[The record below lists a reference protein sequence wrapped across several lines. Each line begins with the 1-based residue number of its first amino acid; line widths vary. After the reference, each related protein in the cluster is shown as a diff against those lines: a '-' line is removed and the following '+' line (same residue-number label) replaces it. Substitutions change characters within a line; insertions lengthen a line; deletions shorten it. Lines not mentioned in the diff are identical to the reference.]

1 MKSALLDANVI
12 LRYLT
17 KDPPDMAEAAF
28 KLFRKA
34 SQGEI
39 NLVIPLIVVAEVV
52 WVLESFYNFPKA
64 RIAETI
70 GDFLICD
77 GLSVDQLDLMLDALT
92 IYQKKNLD
100 FVDALISM
108 TALRQGP
115 LFVYSF
121 DRHFDRVEGI
131 KRLEP

>member
-17 KDPPDMAEAAF
+17 KDPPDMAEAAY
-28 KLFRKA
+28 KLFKKA
-34 SQGEI
+34 GQGQI
-39 NLVIPLIVVAEVV
+39 TLVIPLIAVAEVV
-52 WVLESFYNFPKA
+52 WVLESFYKFPK
-64 RIAETI
+64 ETI
-70 GDFLICD
+70 SETVSDFLLCE
-77 GLSVDQLDLMLDALT
+77 GLSVNQLDLLLDALT
-92 IYQKKNLD
+92 IYRKKNLD
-100 FVDALISM
+100 FADALISM

-131 KRLEP
+131 TRLKP